1 MTTEL
6 GGELLERIRLR
17 AYYLSLE
24 RPAGSDKLNWLEAE
38 ALERAALLGTAPEPE
53 PEPQP
58 EPEPPVEPEPEPQ
71 AEPPVE
77 PASAEPAAP
86 EPEPESSNPL
96 RYLEAPLGRLSKRF
110 KPAELASLV
119 VDLTPNEEPLLGE
132 VLWDATAA
140 ELLAFDHLNTKGLL
154 QSLGGLAGPRAPS
167 LFQACLGQ
175 KKVVVGVDIKPAI
188 GSGFSLLR
196 TQIAEAV
203 QQLGQRL
210 GQELECATIYRGRV
224 AAPAQPPK
232 EGLASFVAALESLAS
247 RPAGALSLR
256 IGPAQFEVLIAERG
270 AEGPASSVSQSLPAF
285 KKQLEAR
292 SKEAERAADSPAA
305 FLLANV
311 ILPADHETD
320 EPATRLLEA
329 AARRASAGAAH
340 LANSAGALWLGLLQ
354 LDLRGPEMRNT
365 LLVRPAANWPMPSR
379 ELATLLEASISVL

>member
-1 MTTEL
+1 M
-6 GGELLERIRLR
+6 
-17 AYYLSLE
+17 
-24 RPAGSDKLNWLEAE
+24 
-38 ALERAALLGTAPEPE
+38 
-53 PEPQP
+53 
-58 EPEPPVEPEPEPQ
+58 
-71 AEPPVE
+71 
-77 PASAEPAAP
+77 
-86 EPEPESSNPL
+86 
-96 RYLEAPLGRLSKRF
+96 
-110 KPAELASLV
+110 
-119 VDLTPNEEPLLGE
+119 DLTANDEPLLGE
-132 VLWDATAA
+132 ALWDASAA
-140 ELLAFDHLNTKGLL
+140 ELLALDHLSTKGLL

-188 GSGFSLLR
+188 GSGFNLLR
-196 TQIAEAV
+196 AQIAEAV

-270 AEGPASSVSQSLPAF
+270 AEGPASLVSQSLPAF

-311 ILPADHETD
+311 ILPAADHETD

-379 ELATLLEASISVL
+379 ELATLLEASLSVL